1 MGSCEAELQARIEQL
16 QQRVGFLEEK
26 NKDLELA
33 LKTVVEHG
41 DLIEAALKQSNLELQ
56 REVTERQRAEL
67 SLQNL
72 VEAVIQQ
79 KHDLEIILDTL
90 REHGDL
96 VAAQWLD
103 KATHAQQ
110 LALYDSL
117 THIPNRRYFDTHFQQ
132 QWRQMMRERSPLSVV
147 LCDVDY
153 FKQFNDVY
161 GHLVGDDCLK
171 RVAQALCHTVQQP
184 CGLVAR
190 YGGEE
195 FAAILPQTML
205 DGALRVAEA
214 MQHAMQQLAIP
225 HAQSNVSG
233 VVTLSIGV
241 VCTIPD
247 VEQSPTMLLDEADRL
262 LYLAKR
268 RGRNQ
273 IVHLSILDGVPA
285 AD

>member
-1 MGSCEAELQARIEQL
+1 MRSCEAKLQARIEQL
-16 QQRVGFLEEK
+16 QQKVVSLEKK
-26 NKDLELA
+26 NNDLELA

-41 DLIEAALKQSNLELQ
+41 DLIEAALQQSNLALQ

-72 VEAVIQQ
+72 VEVIIQQ
-79 KHDLEIILDTL
+79 KNDLEIILDTL

-96 VAAQWLD
+96 VDAQWLD
-103 KATHAQQ
+103 KAARAQQ
-110 LALYDSL
+110 LAFYDSL
-117 THIPNRRYFDTHFQQ
+117 THIPNRRYFDTHLQQ
-132 QWRQMMRERSPLSVV
+132 QWRQTMRERSPLSIV

-161 GHLVGDDCLK
+161 GHLMGDECLK
-171 RVAQALCHTVQQP
+171 QVAQALSQTVQQP

-195 FAAILPQTML
+195 FAAILPQTTL
-205 DGALRVAEA
+205 DDALCVAEA
-214 MQHAMQQLAIP
+214 MQRAMQQLAIP
-225 HAQSNVSG
+225 HTMSAVSG

-241 VCTIPD
+241 VCTTPD
-247 VEQSPTMLLDEADRL
+247 AERSPTMLLDEADRL

-268 RGRNQ
+268 QGRNQ
-273 IVHLSILDGVPA
+273 IVHLAILDGVPA
-285 AD
+285 TD

>member
-1 MGSCEAELQARIEQL
+1 
-16 QQRVGFLEEK
+16 
-26 NKDLELA
+26 
-33 LKTVVEHG
+33 
-41 DLIEAALKQSNLELQ
+41 
-56 REVTERQRAEL
+56 
-67 SLQNL
+67 
-72 VEAVIQQ
+72 
-79 KHDLEIILDTL
+79 
-90 REHGDL
+90 
-96 VAAQWLD
+96 
-103 KATHAQQ
+103 
-110 LALYDSL
+110 
-117 THIPNRRYFDTHFQQ
+117 
-132 QWRQMMRERSPLSVV
+132 
-147 LCDVDY
+147 
-153 FKQFNDVY
+153 
-161 GHLVGDDCLK
+161 
-171 RVAQALCHTVQQP
+171 
-184 CGLVAR
+184 
-190 YGGEE
+190 
-195 FAAILPQTML
+195 ML